1 MVTFSHFYS
10 QMNESN
16 SETEMGN
23 TLKTQFVL
31 SKIKYE
37 VISETDKTV
46 KIVRN
51 EDVDYFGNI
60 VIPLTV
66 HFITDFKV
74 VEIEERA
81 FEGCDK
87 ITSIQFPDTITI
99 IGKCA
104 FYKCSALT
112 SLELP
117 KNLETIETGAF
128 DHCKAVRS
136 IKFPQGLISI
146 DNLAFSYCLKLSNI
160 TLPSSLR
167 SLGNYAF
174 WHCCE
179 LTHVEIQGYQ
189 EFYLG
194 KNIFSESGLKSIAFP
209 RNIAIIGEYMFAGT
223 SFEKIKLPDT
233 VVIIKGHA
241 FWSCRNLESVYL
253 PDSVERIDDSAF
265 SCCTNLREIRLSNS
279 MVEIPAFMC
288 ESCCLIEYIDIPYS
302 VKHISGGAFLNCKNL
317 KKVRIPYETIF
328 EEDRVF
334 EKGVQIVRY

>member
-104 FYKCSALT
+104 FYKC
-112 SLELP
+112 
-117 KNLETIETGAF
+117 
-128 DHCKAVRS
+128 
-136 IKFPQGLISI
+136 
-146 DNLAFSYCLKLSNI
+146 
-160 TLPSSLR
+160 
-167 SLGNYAF
+167 
-174 WHCCE
+174 
-179 LTHVEIQGYQ
+179 
-189 EFYLG
+189 
-194 KNIFSESGLKSIAFP
+194 
-209 RNIAIIGEYMFAGT
+209 
-223 SFEKIKLPDT
+223 
-233 VVIIKGHA
+233 
-241 FWSCRNLESVYL
+241 
-253 PDSVERIDDSAF
+253 
-265 SCCTNLREIRLSNS
+265 TNLREIRLSNS

-288 ESCCLIEYIDIPYS
+288 ESCCSIEYIDIPYS

>member
-104 FYKCSALT
+104 FNKS
-112 SLELP
+112 
-117 KNLETIETGAF
+117 
-128 DHCKAVRS
+128 
-136 IKFPQGLISI
+136 
-146 DNLAFSYCLKLSNI
+146 
-160 TLPSSLR
+160 
-167 SLGNYAF
+167 
-174 WHCCE
+174 CE

-194 KNIFSESGLKSIAFP
+194 KNIFSASGLKSIAFP
-209 RNIAIIGEYMFAGT
+209 RNIAIIGDYMFAGT

-265 SCCTNLREIRLSNS
+265 NKSTNLREIRLSNS

-288 ESCCLIEYIDIPYS
+288 ESCCSIEYIDIPYS